1 MRTTTLPAASLH
13 PVFAQILANTQQAY
27 GMKPAEST
35 DPELVRQLLGQQ
47 PAQSEHSA
55 DAI

>member
-1 MRTTTLPAASLH
+1 MQVAPIPAARLH
-13 PVFAQILANTQQAY
+13 PVFAQIERTTQQAY
-27 GMKPAEST
+27 GITPAPT

-47 PAQSEHSA
+47 PAQSEHCA

>member
-1 MRTTTLPAASLH
+1 MHTPDTAAPLPL
-13 PVFAQILANTQQAY
+13 
-27 GMKPAEST
+27 

>member
-1 MRTTTLPAASLH
+1 MHAPDTQAPTLP
-13 PVFAQILANTQQAY
+13 I
-27 GMKPAEST
+27 
-35 DPELVRQLLGQQ
+35 DPELIRQLLGQQ

>member
-1 MRTTTLPAASLH
+1 MQVATIPTARLH
-13 PVFAQILANTQQAY
+13 PVFAQILADTQRSY
-27 GMKPAEST
+27 GMQPSPPQP
-35 DPELVRQLLGQQ
+35 PELIRQLLAQQ

>member
-1 MRTTTLPAASLH
+1 MRAVPNLNALH
-13 PVFAQILANTQQAY
+13 PVFAQIVHTTQQAY
-27 GMKPAEST
+27 GMQPSTPT

>member
-1 MRTTTLPAASLH
+1 MQVATIPAARLH
-13 PVFAQILANTQQAY
+13 PVFAQILADTQRSY
-27 GMKPAEST
+27 GMTPAPQP
-35 DPELVRQLLGQQ
+35 PELVRQLLGQQ

>member
-1 MRTTTLPAASLH
+1 MHTPDAQAPLAPLP
-13 PVFAQILANTQQAY
+13 
-27 GMKPAEST
+27 
-35 DPELVRQLLGQQ
+35 PELVRQLLGQQ

>member
-1 MRTTTLPAASLH
+1 MQVATIPANRVH
-13 PVFAQILANTQQAY
+13 PVFAQIVRTTQQAY
-27 GMKPAEST
+27 GLPPAAPQP
-35 DPELVRQLLGQQ
+35 PELVRQLLGQQ

>member
-1 MRTTTLPAASLH
+1 MQVATIPAARLH
-13 PVFAQILANTQQAY
+13 PVFAQIVRTAQQAY
-27 GMKPAEST
+27 GMAPSPPHP
-35 DPELVRQLLGQQ
+35 PELVRQLLGQQ